1 MNGDGKNRREIIISV
16 IAILI
21 LIVAVIGVTYAV
33 FTYTG
38 VGTKENKISTGELSF
53 SYYEATNGI
62 SIVNAE
68 PIADSLGKVLAQR
81 DEENGIQNGYFDFTI
96 SNNITGEGAIHYEI
110 YGVDESPIEN
120 VIDSQYVKVYLTKVD
135 TEEAVVGYD
144 STVPTFASLSTAES
158 DPNGKRLY
166 YGSFHGTGVEKFR
179 LRIWVSSDYTVRDV
193 SKSFVMKVNVKA
205 VAETLQFSQGNEK

>member
-1 MNGDGKNRREIIISV
+1 MKEDSRNMREIIISI

-21 LIVAVIGVTYAV
+21 LIVAVVGITYAV

-68 PIADSLGKVLAQR
+68 PIDDSLGKVLAQR
-81 DEENGIQNGYFDFTI
+81 DEDSGVQNGYFDFTI
-96 SNNITGEGAIHYEI
+96 SNNLSGEGAIHYEV
-110 YGVDESPIEN
+110 YGVRDTSSEN
-120 VIDSQYVKVYLTKVD
+120 VLDSKYVKVYLTNAD
-135 TEEAVVGYD
+135 TEDAVVGYEGI
-144 STVPTFASLSTAES
+144 VPTFASLSASES

-166 YGSFHGTGVEKFR
+166 YGTFHSNGVEKFR
-179 LRIWVSSDYTVRDV
+179 LRIWVSSDYTVHDI
-193 SKSFVMKVNVKA
+193 SKSFAMKVNVKA
-205 VAETLQFSQGNEK
+205 TAET